1 MKKALTIILT
11 LILGFGA
18 NLLVVLGLIALGL
31 FVTDLTPIWYAAAI
45 AVIAAFT
52 ALLHFVRKKLTKFA
66 HGAVIILCVQ
76 LPFILSWAVDL
87 VQSVYRYKTTDFRG
101 GFERIGAGIDV
112 AEDAIAVIIPT
123 VIMTAAFILWTFP
136 ANKAKLKNR
145 WNELKQRNRLMIFL
159 NKWWNEPL

>member
-1 MKKALTIILT
+1 MKKTLTIIFT

-18 NLLVVLGLIALGL
+18 NLLAVLGLTALAL
-31 FVTDLTPIWYAAAI
+31 FEMDLTPIWFAAAV

-66 HGAVIILCVQ
+66 HGTAIILCAQ
-76 LPFILSWAVDL
+76 LPSILFWAVDL

-112 AEDAIAVIIPT
+112 MVCAIAVIIPA
-123 VIMTAAFILWTFP
+123 VIMTAEFILWTFP
-136 ANKAKLKNR
+136 ANKDKLKNR
-145 WNELKQRNRLMIFL
+145 WCELNQRNGLMRFL

>member
-1 MKKALTIILT
+1 MKKILTIPLT
-11 LILGFGA
+11 LISGFGA
-18 NLLVVLGLIALGL
+18 NFLAVLGLTALGL
-31 FVTDLTPIWYAAAI
+31 FVTDITPIWFAAAV

-52 ALLHFVRKKLTKFA
+52 VLLHFVRKKLTKYA
-66 HGAVIILCVQ
+66 HGTVIILCAQ
-76 LPFILSWAVDL
+76 LPSTLFWAVDL
-87 VQSVYRYKTTDFRG
+87 VQSVYRYKTTRG

-112 AEDAIAVIIPT
+112 AVDAIAVIIPT

-136 ANKAKLKNR
+136 ANKDKLKNR